1 MVSVLM
7 CTYNRERLLK
17 YAMDSVLNQTYQNL
31 EFIIIDDGSTD
42 GTEELIKTYR
52 DERIRYFKMERN
64 SYYCYAANYGLGKCQ
79 GKYIAFM
86 NSDDI
91 WNLDKL
97 EKQVNFMEEHKE
109 YGACFSSVI
118 LIDNEGNDIT
128 DECPDMRDI
137 FGKQFKTQKER
148 FHYLFKYRNCLCHP
162 SALVHK
168 DLMDKLGGFNLMYC
182 QTADYD
188 LWLRMMIEKPV
199 YVFKE
204 PLIQFRWDVK
214 SKEQISC
221 ATPGNVIRTFNEQVM
236 IQKRLMEMISD
247 EKFVEFFGSQFK
259 NENSSSKI
267 ELEFEKAF
275 ILAESIGDAPD
286 LKVLAIEKL
295 EETMRFPK
303 ALDILREHF
312 HMDIFE
318 VYNWNKEHMY
328 MSKWLLKEI
337 DDIQLTANHQKNL
350 KNVLEEQKA
359 ELLKKAEEQEQLIS
373 YYQNVIQEYE
383 NSTSWKVTKPL
394 REFMRM
400 VKNIKK

>member
-1 MVSVLM
+1 M
-7 CTYNRERLLK
+7 CTYNREHLLK

-42 GTEELIKTYR
+42 GTKELIKSYR

-64 SYYCYAANYGLGKCQ
+64 SYYCYAANYGLEKCQ

-118 LIDNEGNDIT
+118 LIDNEGNDVT
-128 DECPDMRDI
+128 DECPDMRDL
-137 FGKQFKTQKER
+137 FGKQFETQKER
-148 FHYLFKYRNCLCHP
+148 FHYLFKCRNCLCHP
-162 SALVHK
+162 SALVRK
-168 DLMDKLGGFNLMYC
+168 DLMDELGGFNLMYC

-199 YVFKE
+199 YVFQE

-214 SKEQISC
+214 AKEQISC

-247 EKFVEFFGSQFK
+247 EKFVKFFGSQFK
-259 NENSSSKI
+259 NKNSASKI

-295 EETMRFPK
+295 EETMRSPK

-359 ELLKKAEEQEQLIS
+359 ELLKKAEEQERLIS
-373 YYQNVIQEYE
+373 YYQNVIREYE